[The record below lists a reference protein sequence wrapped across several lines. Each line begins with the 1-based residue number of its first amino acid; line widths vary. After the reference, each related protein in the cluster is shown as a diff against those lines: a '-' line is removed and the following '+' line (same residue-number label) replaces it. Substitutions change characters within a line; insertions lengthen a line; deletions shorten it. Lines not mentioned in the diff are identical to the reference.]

1 MKTYDT
7 GQIAHLE
14 GPEQHDEEDAFA
26 PAKHRYHRSEKILG
40 KLYRAVD
47 EKEIW
52 TSHIFKMVDTTGP
65 SIWEQLLGLVQ
76 CEISDLGLALH
87 PERRHDEAWRIRNLY
102 DSTIVDK
109 MWDFSDNPRKPL
121 REVEVFCGF
130 VFNNRGSQTRRQRD
144 TSVKLKDETD
154 RIMAW
159 IVGMIRE
166 RGESAG
172 KEDAVELCLA
182 CLQVGCVKDTGD
194 VDGYSGS
201 GDVSSFKVLAAC
213 CLLKEMTGLAN
224 AVGEEKGGG
233 YVGVGGGAKKN
244 SYSLPLRT
252 H

>member
-7 GQIAHLE
+7 GQISHLE

-26 PAKHRYHRSEKILG
+26 PAKHRYHPSEKILG

-47 EKEIW
+47 ENKIW
-52 TSHIFKMVDTTGP
+52 TEHIFKTVDIAGP
-65 SIWEQLLGLVQ
+65 SIWDQLLDLVQ
-76 CEISDLGLALH
+76 CEISDLGLALR
-87 PERRHDEAWRIRNLY
+87 PEIRHEEAWRIRNHY
-102 DSTIVDK
+102 DTTVVDK

-130 VFNNRGSQTRRQRD
+130 VLNNRGSQTRRQRD
-144 TSVKLKDETD
+144 TSAKLKDETD

-166 RGESAG
+166 GGESGG

-182 CLQVGCVKDTGD
+182 CVQVGCVENTEG
-194 VDGYSGS
+194 VEAYFGS
-201 GDVSSFKVLAAC
+201 GGVRSFKILAAC
-213 CLLKEMTGLAN
+213 CLLKEMTGLAS
-224 AVGEEKGGG
+224 ATGGDSGGG
-233 YVGVGGGAKKN
+233 YVGVGGRAQRK